1 MTFTE
6 WYEAMAEAYRCSPRD
21 LARAAFV
28 AGRATMRDELEEHFA
43 GKVDTRPSPVLTA
56 DMMGAIQKE
65 PGEALRSFHR
75 GLLRCI
81 VAEISQRQVGG
92 S

>member
-1 MTFTE
+1 VTFTE

-43 GKVDTRPSPVLTA
+43 GKVDNRPAPVLSA
-56 DMMGAIQKE
+56 DMMGAIRTA
-65 PGEALRSFHR
+65 PREALRSFHR

-81 VAEISQRQVGG
+81 VAEIGQRQAGG